1 MLVMLVTMILC
12 GLAVTRYL
20 RSRKNEVQFSTEG
33 VQTEFSNRS
42 ANTREPPSGS
52 DFVTLG

>member
-12 GLAVTRYL
+12 GLGVTRYL
-20 RSRKNEVQFSTEG
+20 RNRKNEVQFSTEG
-33 VQTEFSNRS
+33 VQTEFSNSS